1 MIAAAIAVLDA
12 AARLFSLL
20 RKPRLQP
27 QRPEF
32 TRFRFCL
39 ERRPGLDAV
48 TQTTVVGDPGK
59 AVENG

>member
-48 TQTTVVGDPGK
+48 TQPMLVGDTGK
-59 AVENG
+59 AVGNG